1 MNKLIKKVSG
11 IKEPFDEQK
20 IMRSLAQIGTNQ
32 EIMNKVL
39 NEIKKEF
46 PKLKSTKQIFSIV
59 LEYLKERDTI
69 LASRYNLKKAL
80 LAFGP
85 AGFPFEQFV
94 ANLFHAMGYKTET
107 DKYMQGFCVQ
117 HEIDIIA
124 IKKQEHHMV
133 ECKFHNKQQYKS
145 DVKVPLYVQ
154 ARFEDIKKL
163 IEQKSKVE
171 HKIHQPWVVT
181 NTSFTTEAIAYAEC
195 MHMKLMSWKYPQG
208 SSLRDLIP
216 KYNLHPITTL
226 VSLTGKEQDA
236 FLKHGWVLCRDAQKH
251 AQFLKT
257 MGWSQER
264 IDRLVEEAE
273 ATCNVN

>member
-20 IMRSLAQIGTNQ
+20 IVRSLQQIGAGKQTIDQ
-32 EIMNKVL
+32 VIEHIKQKFPEIT
-39 NEIKKEF
+39 
-46 PKLKSTKQIFSIV
+46 STQQIFSIA
-59 LEYLKERDTI
+59 LTLLKEKSVT

-85 AGFPFEQFV
+85 AGFPFEQFI

-107 DKYMQGFCVQ
+107 NKYLQGFCVQ

-124 IKKQEHHMV
+124 IKNQEHHMV
-133 ECKFHNKQQYKS
+133 ECKFHNKQKYKS
-145 DVKVPLYVQ
+145 NVKVSLYMQ

-163 IEQKSKVE
+163 IEQKPKVK
-171 HKIHQPWVVT
+171 HKTHQPWIVT
-181 NTSFTTEAIAYAEC
+181 NTSFTTEATTYAEC
-195 MHMKLMSWKYPQG
+195 VHMQLMSWKYPQDR
-208 SSLRDLIP
+208 SLRDLIP

-236 FLKHGWVLCRDAQKH
+236 FLKHGWVLCRDAQKN

-257 MGWSQER
+257 MGWKQAK
-264 IDRLVEEAE
+264 IDKLVKEAE
-273 ATCNVN
+273 ATCNIT